1 MRNLV
6 QKERELRLRALRF
19 GYNLSFDE
27 EQRRRAIRASVKA
40 DTNSHHVGLKRTRD
54 MIDNALLHEL
64 NRIYRETG
72 PHRGNY
78 PNPDYYELIKPWEK
92 RANRD
97 FDYLNEWG
105 RDFYK
110 VQKDAEAGRV
120 YLIRPEDIHLPPD
133 YGLTLARIFSEDDK
147 TRLKRDLSENGPLRR
162 KLEQHRKQKVY

>member
-1 MRNLV
+1 MTDGLT
-6 QKERELRLRALRF
+6 RALRF
-19 GYNLSFDE
+19 GYHLAYDE
-27 EQRRRAIRASVKA
+27 EQRHKAIRDSVMA
-40 DTNSHHVGLKRTRD
+40 DTNSRGVVGLKRTRE
-54 MIDNALLHEL
+54 MINDALLHEL

-78 PNPDYYELIKPWEK
+78 PNPEYYELIKPWEK

-147 TRLKRDLSENGPLRR
+147 TSLKRDLSENGPLRR

>member
-40 DTNSHHVGLKRTRD
+40 DTNLHHVGLKRSHD
-54 MIDNALLHEL
+54 MIDDALLHEL

-78 PNPDYYELIKPWEK
+78 PNPEYYDLIRPWVK

-97 FDYLNEWG
+97 FRYLADWG
-105 RDFYK
+105 RDYYK
-110 VQKDAEAGRV
+110 VKEDAKAGRV
-120 YLIRPEDIHLPPD
+120 YLISRADLHLPSN
-133 YGLTLARIFSEDDK
+133 YGLTLTKIFSQENK
-147 TRLKRDLSENGPLRR
+147 SELKESLSDNSPLWR
-162 KLEQHRKQKVY
+162 KLRGRQR